1 MSGISKL
8 RPDECSDSARM
19 SFSMQE
25 VRDVD
30 EIGGMRLGKR
40 EDSPRLRAFLPSC
53 KLHLLS
59 PLHTEGPTNTA
70 GGAREAEDAQ
80 QRTTTTVPTCSFQRS
95 TGRHRSIASHP

>member
-1 MSGISKL
+1 MASSI
-8 RPDECSDSARM
+8 
-19 SFSMQE
+19 
-25 VRDVD
+25 RDVD

-40 EDSPRLRAFLPSC
+40 EDPRAADPRLRAFLPSC

-80 QRTTTTVPTCSFQRS
+80 QRTTTIVPTCSFQRS
-95 TGRHRSIASHP
+95 TGRHGSIASHP